1 MSTSGLM
8 KTLAFH
14 QATQGKAVRMSAF
27 SVKQD
32 ASPARRQDAANEH
45 QCRDENL
52 GFSSRHP
59 RKDGQ
64 DARAFRKASPTTNDR
79 QED

>member
-1 MSTSGLM
+1 MSTSGVM

-14 QATQGKAVRMSAF
+14 HATQGKTGRMPVL

-32 ASPARRQDAANEH
+32 AANEY
-45 QCRDENL
+45 QWRDENL

-64 DARAFRKASPTTNDR
+64 DARAFRKASPTTND
-79 QED
+79 QPGA